1 MTRKIRK
8 LKNNASLKTLRS
20 KRNQSQSQK
29 TDRRIEAAFNKK
41 LQTLRDKIDT
51 ADRSMIQALA
61 RRSAIVEKIGFLK
74 KSHGEPFRQKSR
86 WNQLRRERAK
96 FATGLGVDRKLI
108 FAIFECIQKESISRQ
123 SRAKSKGPKK

>member
-8 LKNNASLKTLRS
+8 LKNNVSLKILRP

-29 TDRRIEAAFNKK
+29 TDRRIEATFNKK
-41 LQTLRDKIDT
+41 LQSLRDKIDT

-74 KSHGEPFRQKSR
+74 KSHGEPLRQKSR

-108 FAIFECIQKESISRQ
+108 LAIFECIQKESISRQ

>member
-8 LKNNASLKTLRS
+8 LKNNVSLKILRP

-29 TDRRIEAAFNKK
+29 TDRRIEATFNKK
-41 LQTLRDKIDT
+41 LQSLRDKIDT
-51 ADRSMIQALA
+51 ADRSMIHALA

-74 KSHGEPFRQKSR
+74 KSHGEPLRQKSR

-108 FAIFECIQKESISRQ
+108 LAIFECIQKESISRQ